1 MIFKDSFG
9 SRIISISANQKLPEI
24 SRTNQSGSGIFLKFL
39 ENSRTF
45 RELFINK
52 ADSNSSNINQRN
64 SMVFTLFD
72 DIDRQMMEMIKA
84 LHHPSFGRIEPPECP
99 SPSRETTTRR
109 QYPFMRARMDLIESP
124 TSYKV
129 IVELPGVKKE
139 AIKVSV
145 DEGNI
150 LNIEAEQNEAI
161 NKEEDKVH
169 YSERR
174 YGTIKRSV
182 TLPQGASADKV
193 KANFNDGLLELEFP
207 KSQKE
212 ASKLISIS

>member
-1 MIFKDSFG
+1 M
-9 SRIISISANQKLPEI
+9 A
-24 SRTNQSGSGIFLKFL
+24 
-39 ENSRTF
+39 
-45 RELFINK
+45 
-52 ADSNSSNINQRN
+52 
-64 SMVFTLFD
+64 FTLFD
-72 DIDRQMMEMIKA
+72 DIDRQMMEMIRA
-84 LHHPSFGRIEPPECP
+84 LNHPSFGRIEPEECP
-99 SPSRETTTRR
+99 SPSREITTRR
-109 QYPFMRARMDLIESP
+109 QYPFMRARMDLVESP
-124 TSYKV
+124 TAYKV

-150 LNIEAEQNEAI
+150 LNIEAEQHEVI
-161 NKEEDKVH
+161 DKEQDKVH

-207 KSQKE
+207 KTQKE